1 MSTTWTLDYCIAC
14 ERQTSGGAYCSQTC
28 RLADLDPSLSSS
40 EPSSPTDPQ
49 FTAWTTSNRSSTAGF
64 FLPPAFN
71 FSAYR
76 SNPSSAPTSRPVS
89 MTNFSSQ
96 TAASSAL
103 SYMTTLSQTDS
114 SPRVLTPSSSRS
126 SLTSV
131 QSSSAGDAISSQ
143 ARSNLQDY
151 TNSFDQVRDW
161 RRRRTTS

>member
-1 MSTTWTLDYCIAC
+1 
-14 ERQTSGGAYCSQTC
+14 
-28 RLADLDPSLSSS
+28 
-40 EPSSPTDPQ
+40 
-49 FTAWTTSNRSSTAGF
+49 
-64 FLPPAFN
+64 
-71 FSAYR
+71 
-76 SNPSSAPTSRPVS
+76 